1 MLLLE
6 VRSHL
11 KDKAGLIFILSKLEN
26 EDKRISKNDE
36 LLKEKKLGDILQG
49 KFKDSYKNVAHK
61 VILAFI
67 WINK

>member
-49 KFKDSYKNVAHK
+49 KFKDSYQNVAHK

>member
-26 EDKRISKNDE
+26 EDKRKSKKDE

-49 KFKDSYKNVAHK
+49 KFKDSYQNVAHK

>member
-1 MLLLE
+1 MLIFE

-11 KDKAGLIFILSKLEN
+11 NEKAGLIFILSKLET
-26 EDKRISKNDE
+26 EDKAKLRKDE
-36 LLKEKKLGDILQG
+36 LLKEKKFGDILQG
-49 KFKDSYKNVAHK
+49 KFKDSYQNVAHK